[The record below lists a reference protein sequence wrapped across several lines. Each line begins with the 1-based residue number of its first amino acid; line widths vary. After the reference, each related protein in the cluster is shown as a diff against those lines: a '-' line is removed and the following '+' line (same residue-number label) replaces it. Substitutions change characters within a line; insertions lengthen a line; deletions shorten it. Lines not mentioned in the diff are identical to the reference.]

1 MRVLLYCMY
10 GISCRSFNFAVQG
23 FDGVHHLP
31 PLFRQ
36 TNDRRICPQ
45 DRNPIPEDGGV
56 SEVIK

>member
-1 MRVLLYCMY
+1 MY
-10 GISCRSFNFAVQG
+10 GISCRSFSFAVQG